1 MTARTAAVFASM
13 FGLLLLGAF
22 TRSAASLQDPALTVG
37 TLPNGMRYY
46 LRVNR
51 TPAHRAE
58 LRLVVN
64 AGSVLEDEDQQGF
77 AHFLE
82 HMAFNGTTHF
92 PEHALIDFVET
103 SGMRFGAD
111 LNAST
116 SYDETIYKLTVPTD
130 DPTTLN
136 RALQVL
142 QDWAG
147 GGINIDSTE
156 VVAERGVVMGEWRAR
171 ALDTAS
177 QRVRAHYDSVLF
189 GDSRYTTRKPIGD
202 TTLLVTAEPG
212 PIRRFYEDWYR
223 PELMAV
229 VVVGD
234 FDPAAMEREIG
245 KRFGAIPAREDPRP
259 RLQSV
264 LPASAEPV
272 VDVYRDNV
280 LPTVEVLWP
289 IPPEPTVPAAAMQQ
303 RLIAQLLMQHLEQRV
318 FRMRAAPS
326 RPFITA
332 QLEEGRVVRPVDLVG
347 FQLLAWPDSLE
358 RGLRAILTEFERV
371 SQHGIP
377 EGALKHQK
385 AVLLRQ
391 LEHTAA
397 SVGARSSR
405 AYVDAYVQNYLTG
418 EGSLLSAEQELTLAR
433 EILPEITP
441 EVMAEAAKF
450 WRQREGLRV
459 LVGLPTFAHVRPPT
473 RESLLALFDSVAHT
487 PLAPDSTPILAEG
500 PLLTELPTPGRIVE
514 ESHHARAGITE
525 WKLSNGARVIL
536 KPTQSN
542 PDELLMKAWSPGGFS
557 LVPDTLFFTTGR
569 MVAIMMTEAAGLG
582 THDREAL
589 LEELTTTG
597 VRDFKVDIGYSDESI
612 SLAGSPKE
620 LELLFQMLYLQFTRP
635 RLDST
640 TLKSWQSLAKYQG
653 RRAFSIHDVFNQLFA
668 HGNRRMLPVS
678 TQLAELADIDRAMA
692 VYHDRFGNA
701 GDFTFTLVG
710 AVTPEQVEPLVKR
723 YLASLP
729 ATAAREAPK
738 PPEVAPFRY
747 KIDNTRK
754 IPTALPRAQTLWVF
768 DGPVPT
774 EPAEYLA
781 AREELGT
788 VQSVLDRRLRIR
800 LREELGGTYG
810 VGIEGK
816 TYLLPG
822 ERYRLL
828 MSFIAAP
835 ERMKELNAAL
845 EGVLDTLRTEGAT
858 PAELTQVATIQRR
871 QLETQL
877 ESNEFWMERIG
888 LYSRLGISLDR
899 IPAPFDHAM
908 TPAEFKAAAQR
919 YLPADNYI
927 HITTMPRDSSSY
939 AGTR

>member
-620 LELLFQMLYLQFTRP
+620 LELLFQMLYLQFTAP